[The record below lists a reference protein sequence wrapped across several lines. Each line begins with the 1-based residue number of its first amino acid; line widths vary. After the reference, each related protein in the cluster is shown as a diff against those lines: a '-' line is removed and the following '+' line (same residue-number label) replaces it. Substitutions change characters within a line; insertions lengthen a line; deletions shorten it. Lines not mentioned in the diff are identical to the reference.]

1 MSPSASNRGSL
12 VRAAAAA
19 ADNDGKSIRSGPSE
33 SEVPEESD
41 DQDSDDLSS
50 IPSNVILAN
59 PSGTDNDFRE
69 VCAKVHI
76 PPSLKCVYWLEGRPS
91 GTGRVP

>member
-1 MSPSASNRGSL
+1 MPPSASNRGSL

-19 ADNDGKSIRSGPSE
+19 DDDEESIRGGLSE

-69 VCAKVHI
+69 VCVKVHI